1 MGGGGARR
9 VTEGNHL
16 QLSLVLMTHWACTYP
31 WTLQTI
37 GLAVMWRLQKCMHNL
52 IAKKFASTKHQRFHW
67 LTDERHQHIVFYAH
81 AEEVTKLKM
90 LMEPTTLLPL
100 HLTISYLQWH
110 SICRPFVFWLLHT
123 VEKFNTEMPADG
135 NGSKGNS
142 RCFQIVH
149 IVPALY
155 EHWIPCQMPLQRP
168 HTQIMVWIYNWIF
181 DRKRKSVIWNGFESF
196 TCEDK
201 QGPKL
206 TMYCQRFTMWWYECA
221 LTRLI
226 QVRTT
231 INCGWDNKIYYCG
244 RTFHASAPILMKL
257 LCWLVAGQEEKQ

>member
-1 MGGGGARR
+1 
-9 VTEGNHL
+9 
-16 QLSLVLMTHWACTYP
+16 
-31 WTLQTI
+31 
-37 GLAVMWRLQKCMHNL
+37 
-52 IAKKFASTKHQRFHW
+52 
-67 LTDERHQHIVFYAH
+67 
-81 AEEVTKLKM
+81 M

-142 RCFQIVH
+142 QCFQIVH
-149 IVPALY
+149 VVPALY
-155 EHWIPCQMPLQRP
+155 EQWIPCQMPLQRP

-181 DRKRKSVIWNGFESF
+181 DRKRKSVIWNGFVSF

-206 TMYCQRFTMWWYECA
+206 MLYRQRFTMWWYECA

-226 QVRTT
+226 QVWTT

-244 RTFHASAPILMKL
+244 RTFHASAPVLMKL
-257 LCWLVAGQEEKQ
+257 LCWLAAGQEEKQYAKSNQHTVDLMRITHWVWPCCIRWRQQTNDYMLLHMSYFCIQLTVVMTIN